1 MLTMEDC
8 VQMSD
13 LSEEEI
19 AAIAE
24 HERLPA
30 LAATEL
36 GHYLLHSPDELRRI
50 TAMLEDSI
58 GMALERRDGVHAE
71 KLLRVLSQF
80 RREHAGSI
88 AGAMKR

>member
-36 GHYLLHSPDELRRI
+36 GHYLLHSPDGLRR
-50 TAMLEDSI
+50 SC
-58 GMALERRDGVHAE
+58 
-71 KLLRVLSQF
+71 
-80 RREHAGSI
+80 
-88 AGAMKR
+88 